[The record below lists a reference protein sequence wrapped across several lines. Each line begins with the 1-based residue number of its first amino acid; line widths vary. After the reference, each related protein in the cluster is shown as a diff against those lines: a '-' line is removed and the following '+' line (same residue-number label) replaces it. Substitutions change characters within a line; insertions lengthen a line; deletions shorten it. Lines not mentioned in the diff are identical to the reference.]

1 MFPQCNSV
9 KLFAMN
15 AWRLIL
21 CSLALG
27 AIALEGREG
36 EHWAFLK
43 PQRHALPKVNQADW
57 PHNEIDRFILAE
69 LEKAKL
75 RPSIEAGK
83 ATLLRRVHLDLI
95 GLPPAPAEIDA
106 FLADKRPDAYER
118 VVDKL
123 LASPHYGER
132 WGRFWL
138 DAARYADS
146 DGYSHDAPRVMW
158 RYRDWVIEAFN
169 ADQPFDQFVI
179 EQLAGDMLTG
189 ATQAQRIATGFHRN
203 TQINTEGGVDKE
215 QFRVDSIID
224 RIATTGEVMF
234 GLTFGCAQCHD
245 HKFDPLKQV
254 EFYRM
259 FAFFNQVDEPRVE
272 TPTADET
279 AARAEHNLKLKT
291 LQVKIN
297 GAKKDSEAQKKLAKE
312 LAALKKKRPKS
323 TTALVMRQRKSPRK
337 TFRLVKG
344 NFTRPSEEVQPGVPA
359 VLHAFPDQEK
369 ADRLQFARWV
379 ASRENPLLAR
389 VTVNR
394 MWQHHFG
401 VGLVQTENDFGT
413 QGTRPSNYALLD
425 WLATEFVRLK
435 WSRKAM
441 HRLMVTSATYRQASK
456 RRADLHQLDPYN
468 RLLGRQVRMRL
479 EGEIIRDNALAIS
492 GLLSRKRGGPGVF
505 PPQPD
510 GCMNL
515 GQHSRS
521 WKTSVGEKRFRRAVY
536 TYRWR
541 ATPHPALKI
550 FDTPDAFAACTRRL
564 RSNTPLQALT
574 LLNDPAYFEIN
585 IGFARRIL
593 KEGQG
598 SDVEKLRFAFRL
610 CLARNPDIDEAK
622 ILSDLLKH
630 EMTAFTKDPA
640 QAETLLKGRETD
652 GLPVTEL
659 AAWTIVA
666 RVLMNIDETITR
678 E

>member
-1 MFPQCNSV
+1 MAF
-9 KLFAMN
+9 
-15 AWRLIL
+15 WRTIF
-21 CSLALG
+21 CIMAFSAFV
-27 AIALEGREG
+27 LEGREG

-43 PQRHALPKVNQADW
+43 PQRHQPPKVKKVDW
-57 PHNEIDRFILAE
+57 PRNAIDHFILAE
-69 LEKAKL
+69 LENKTLK
-75 RPSIEAGK
+75 PSQQADK
-83 ATLLRRVHLDLI
+83 TTLLRRVHLDLI
-95 GLPPAPAEIDA
+95 GLPPSPAEVEA
-106 FLADKRPDAYER
+106 FLADNRPDAYMCA
-118 VVDKL
+118 VDKL

-132 WGRFWL
+132 WARFWL

-158 RYRDWVIEAFN
+158 RYRDWVITAFN
-169 ADQPFDQFVI
+169 DDQPFDQFVI
-179 EQLAGDMLTG
+179 EQLAGDMLPK

-215 QFRVDSIID
+215 QFRVDSIFD

-259 FAFFNQVDEPRVE
+259 FAFFNQADEPRVE
-272 TPTADET
+272 TPTDAEEK
-279 AARAEHNLKLKT
+279 ARAAHDAKAKA
-291 LQVKIN
+291 LQSKVN
-297 GAKKDSEAQKKLAKE
+297 GAGKGTDARDKFEKE
-312 LAALKKKRPKS
+312 LEALKKKRPGA
-323 TTALVMRQRKSPRK
+323 TTALVMSHRKSPRK
-337 TFRLVKG
+337 TFRFEKG
-344 NFTRPSEEVQPGVPA
+344 DFTRPSEEVQPGVPA
-359 VLHAFPDQEK
+359 VLHAFSNQEN
-369 ADRLQFARWV
+369 ATRLEFARWV
-379 ASRENPLLAR
+379 ASYENPLLAR

-401 VGLVQTENDFGT
+401 AGLVETENDFGT
-413 QGTRPSNYALLD
+413 QGTPPSNHGLLD
-425 WLATEFVRLK
+425 WLASEFMRAG

-441 HRLMVTSATYRQASK
+441 HRFMVTSAAYRQSSK
-456 RRADLHQLDPYN
+456 HRDDLSRVDPYN
-468 RLLGRQVRMRL
+468 RLLGRQTRLRL

-492 GLLSRKRGGPGVF
+492 GLLSRKISGPGVF

-515 GQHSRS
+515 GQHARS
-521 WKTSVGEKRFRRAVY
+521 WRASKGADRFRRAVY

-541 ATPHPALKI
+541 ATPHPALKV
-550 FDTPDAFAACTRRL
+550 FDTPDAFVACTRRL

-585 IGFARRIL
+585 VGFARRIL

-598 SDVEKLRFAFRL
+598 SDAEKLRFAFRL
-610 CLARNPDIDEAK
+610 CLTREPDVAETI
-622 ILSDLLKH
+622 ILSGILRRELA
-630 EMTAFTKDPA
+630 AFAATPTE
-640 QAETLLKGRETD
+640 AEALLKGHET
-652 GLPVTEL
+652 GRLPKPEL

-666 RVLMNIDETITR
+666 RVLMNTDETITR

>member
-1 MFPQCNSV
+1 MSF
-9 KLFAMN
+9 
-15 AWRLIL
+15 WRTIF
-21 CSLALG
+21 CISAFG
-27 AIALEGREG
+27 AFALEGG
-36 EHWAFLK
+36 VGKHWAFIK
-43 PQRHALPKVNQADW
+43 PLRHKPPSVKQADW
-57 PHNEIDRFILAE
+57 PRNAIDHFILAE
-69 LEKAKL
+69 LEKAHLK
-75 RPSIEAGK
+75 PSAEADK
-83 ATLLRRVHLDLI
+83 TTLLRRVHLDLI
-95 GLPPAPAEIDA
+95 GLPPSPAEVDA
-106 FLADKRPDAYER
+106 FLADERPEAFER

-158 RYRDWVIEAFN
+158 RYRDWVIASFN

-179 EQLAGDMLTG
+179 EQLAGDMLPE

-215 QFRVDSIID
+215 QFRVDSIFD

-245 HKFDPLKQV
+245 HKFDPFKQV

-259 FAFFNQVDEPRVE
+259 FAFFNQADEPRVE
-272 TPTADET
+272 TPTVAE
-279 AARAEHNLKLKT
+279 AKARAAHDAKVKA
-291 LQVKIN
+291 LQAKVN
-297 GAKKDSEAQKKLAKE
+297 GAEKGTDSQKQLAKE
-312 LAALKKKRPKS
+312 LAALKKKRPRA
-323 TTALVMRQRKSPRK
+323 TTSLVMRQRNSPRK
-337 TFRLVKG
+337 TFRFVKG

-359 VLHAFPDQEK
+359 VLHAFPNQEK
-369 ADRLQFARWV
+369 ANRLDFARWV
-379 ASRENPLLAR
+379 GSRENPLLAR

-413 QGTRPSNYALLD
+413 QGTPPTNHALLD
-425 WLATEFVRLK
+425 WLATEFMRAG
-435 WSRKAM
+435 WSRKAI
-441 HRLMVTSATYRQASK
+441 HRLMVTSATYRQSSK
-456 RRADLHQLDPYN
+456 RRADLTRSDPYN
-468 RLLGRQVRMRL
+468 RLVGRQTRLRL
-479 EGEIIRDNALAIS
+479 EGEIIRDNALTIS
-492 GLLSRKRGGPGVF
+492 GLLSRKMGGPGVF

-515 GQHSRS
+515 GQQK
-521 WKTSVGEKRFRRAVY
+521 KTWRTSKGYDRFRRAVY

-541 ATPHPALKI
+541 ATPHPALKV

-585 IGFARRIL
+585 VGFARRIL

-598 SDVEKLRFAFRL
+598 SDTQKMRFAFRL
-610 CLARNPDIDEAK
+610 CLAREPDAAEIK
-622 ILSDLLKH
+622 ILSGVLQRELA
-630 EMTAFTKDPA
+630 AFTQTPA
-640 QAETLLKGRETD
+640 EAAVLLKGHETD
-652 GLPVTEL
+652 GLPKPEL
-659 AAWTIVA
+659 AAWTMVA
-666 RVLMNIDETITR
+666 RVLMNADETITR

>member
-1 MFPQCNSV
+1 MSNST
-9 KLFAMN
+9 
-15 AWRLIL
+15 RLIAMTFWRTIF
-21 CSLALG
+21 CISAFGAL
-27 AIALEGREG
+27 ALEGGEG

-43 PQRHALPKVNQADW
+43 PQRHNPPKVKQADW
-57 PHNEIDRFILAE
+57 PRNAIDYFILAE
-69 LEKAKL
+69 LEKKKL
-75 RPSIEAGK
+75 APSPQAEK
-83 ATLLRRVHLDLI
+83 TTLLRRVHLDLI
-95 GLPPAPAEIDA
+95 GLPPSPAEVLA
-106 FLADKRPDAYER
+106 FLADQRPDAFER

-158 RYRDWVIEAFN
+158 RYRDWVIASFN

-179 EQLAGDMLTG
+179 EQLAGDMLPK

-215 QFRVDSIID
+215 QFRVDSIFD

-245 HKFDPLKQV
+245 HKFDPFKQV

-259 FAFFNQVDEPRVE
+259 FAFFNQADEPRVE
-272 TPTADET
+272 TPTVAESK
-279 AARAEHNLKLKT
+279 ARAAHDAKVKA
-291 LQVKIN
+291 LQAKVN
-297 GAKKDSEAQKKLAKE
+297 GERKGTDEQKKIQKE
-312 LAALKKKRPKS
+312 LAAMKKKRPGA
-323 TTALVMRQRKSPRK
+323 TTSLVMRQRKSPRK
-337 TFRLVKG
+337 TFRFVKG

-359 VLHAFPDQEK
+359 VLHPFPNQEK
-369 ADRLQFARWV
+369 ANRLEFARWV
-379 ASRENPLLAR
+379 ASHENPLLAR

-401 VGLVQTENDFGT
+401 AGLVETENDFGT
-413 QGTRPSNYALLD
+413 QGTRPTNHALLD
-425 WLATEFVRLK
+425 WLATEFMRVK

-441 HRLMVTSATYRQASK
+441 HRLIVTSATYRQSSK
-456 RRADLHQLDPYN
+456 RRSDLTQTDPYN
-468 RLLGRQVRMRL
+468 QLLGRQTRLRL

-492 GLLSRKRGGPGVF
+492 GLLSRKMSGPGVF

-515 GQHSRS
+515 GQHARS
-521 WKTSVGEKRFRRAVY
+521 WKASTGENRFRRAVY
-536 TYRWR
+536 TFRWR
-541 ATPHPALKI
+541 ATPHPALKV

-585 IGFARRIL
+585 VGFARRIL
-593 KEGQG
+593 KGRQG
-598 SDVEKLRFAFRL
+598 SDAQKLRFAFRL
-610 CLARNPDIDEAK
+610 CLAREPDAAETE
-622 ILSDLLKH
+622 ILSGVLQRELA
-630 EMTAFTKDPA
+630 AFAKTPA
-640 QAETLLKGRETD
+640 EAEALLKGYETG
-652 GLPVTEL
+652 GLPKPGL
-659 AAWTIVA
+659 AAWTMVA
-666 RVLMNIDETITR
+666 RVLMNTDETITR